1 MAKDI
6 VCQCV
11 RRITPYSPGKFS
23 KEVMEEYGIAEV
35 SKLASNENP
44 LGPSPKAVLA
54 MQRVL
59 GDVSIYPDPVCRDLS
74 ARLAAKMDVCLDSIL
89 VGRGS
94 DEIIHMAGLAFMNPG
109 EEIIFSEFP
118 FALYPM
124 TAHMCNAIPRE
135 IPGKGFDHDL
145 QGMLDAITEQTKM
158 IIIGNPCNPTGT
170 IVRQKQVEDFMAK
183 VLEDVIV
190 MFDEAYYEYADDP
203 EYPDCLQYV
212 REGRNVMVM
221 RTFSKVYGLAGL
233 RVGYCAAGPCV
244 AEGLRYVRPPFNVST
259 VAQVAALAAIDDD
272 DHLCATLEQGRES
285 RAYWYG
291 EFDAMGLK
299 YVPTQANF
307 VLVDTGKDS
316 RMVADELMKRGI
328 TVRTGDIWGLKTY
341 IRVSYGTMEQNRKFI
356 EALKAIVA

>member
-1 MAKDI
+1 MPKDI

-23 KEVMEEYGIAEV
+23 KEVMEEYGITEV
-35 SKLASNENP
+35 VKLASNENP
-44 LGPSPKAVLA
+44 LGPSPQAVAA
-54 MQRVL
+54 MQKVL
-59 GDVSIYPDPVCRDLS
+59 GEVHIYPDPVCRELS
-74 ARLAAKMDVCLDSIL
+74 AKLAAKMNVCEDSIL

-94 DEIIHMAGLAFMNPG
+94 DEIIHMAGLAFVNPG

-124 TAHMCNAIPRE
+124 TAHMCNAVGVE
-135 IPGKGFDHDL
+135 IPGQGFDHDL
-145 QGMLDAITEQTKM
+145 NALLDAVNERTKL

-170 IVRQKQVEDFMAK
+170 IVRQKQVEEFMAK
-183 VLEDVIV
+183 VPEDVVV

-233 RVGYCAAGPCV
+233 RIGYCAAGPCV
-244 AEGLRYVRPPFNVST
+244 AEGLKYVRPPFNVAT
-259 VAQVAALAAIDDD
+259 VAQAAAIAALDDQE
-272 DHLCATLEQGRES
+272 HLSATLNQGRES
-285 RAYWYG
+285 RAYWYS
-291 EFDAMGLK
+291 EFDAMGLT

-307 VLVDTGKDS
+307 VLVDTGKDC
-316 RMVADELMKRGI
+316 RMVADELMKRGF
-328 TVRTGDIWGLKTY
+328 TVRTGDIWGLSTY

-356 EALKAIVA
+356 AALREIVG

>member
-6 VCQCV
+6 VCSCV

-23 KEVMEEYGIAEV
+23 QEVMEEYGITEV

-59 GDVSIYPDPVCRDLS
+59 AEANIYPDPVCRDLS

-94 DEIIHMAGLAFMNPG
+94 DEIIHMAGLAFLNPG
-109 EEIIFSEFP
+109 EEVIFSEFP

-124 TAHMCNAIPRE
+124 TAHMCNAVPRE

-170 IVRQKQVEDFMAK
+170 IVRQKQVEEFMAQ
-183 VLEDVIV
+183 VPEDVVV

-212 REGRNVMVM
+212 RDGRNVMVM

-233 RVGYCAAGPCV
+233 RIGYCAAGPCV
-244 AEGLRYVRPPFNVST
+244 AEGLKYVRPPFNVAT
-259 VAQVAALAAIDDD
+259 VAQVAALAALDDD
-272 DHLCATLEQGRES
+272 DHLRATLEQGRES
-285 RAYWYG
+285 RAYWYS
-291 EFDAMGLK
+291 EFDAMGLQ

-307 VLVDTGKDS
+307 VLVDTGKDC

-328 TVRTGDIWGLKTY
+328 TVRTGHIWGLDTH

-356 EALKAIVA
+356 GALKEIVA

>member
-1 MAKDI
+1 LTAK
-6 VCQCV
+6 
-11 RRITPYSPGKFS
+11 
-23 KEVMEEYGIAEV
+23 
-35 SKLASNENP
+35 
-44 LGPSPKAVLA
+44 
-54 MQRVL
+54 
-59 GDVSIYPDPVCRDLS
+59 
-74 ARLAAKMDVCLDSIL
+74 LAAKMNVCEDSIL

-145 QGMLDAITEQTKM
+145 QGMLDAITEQTKL

-170 IVRQKQVEDFMAK
+170 IVRKQQVEDFMAK
-183 VLEDVIV
+183 VPEGVIV

-212 REGRNVMVM
+212 RDGRNVMVM

-233 RVGYCAAGPCV
+233 RIGYCAAGPCV
-244 AEGLRYVRPPFNVST
+244 AEGLKYVRPPFNVAT
-259 VAQVAALAAIDDD
+259 VAQAAAIAALDDD
-272 DHLCATLEQGRES
+272 DHLRSTLEQGRES
-285 RAYWYG
+285 RAYWYS
-291 EFDAMGLK
+291 EFEAMGLK

-307 VLVDTGKDS
+307 ILVDTGKDS
-316 RMVADELMKRGI
+316 RWVADELMKRGFTI
-328 TVRTGDIWGLKTY
+328 RTGHIWGLDTW

-356 EALKAIVA
+356 GALREIVA